1 MIVISDTSPIT
12 NLAAIGQFDL
22 LHLLYNEVWIPNAVW
37 DELNASGKRWPGS
50 SEVETSIWI
59 KRSSVS
65 NQSLLTALTR
75 DLDQGEAESIVLAL
89 EKKADLILLDEKEGR
104 RVAQRQG
111 LFVLGTVGI
120 LIEAARKSYIHQL
133 RPQLEALR
141 QTAGFYLSDELFQ
154 AVLEKA
160 GELPE

>member
-1 MIVISDTSPIT
+1 MIVISNTSPLT

-22 LHLLYNEVWIPNAVW
+22 LRILFEEIWIPEAVW
-37 DELNASGKRWPGS
+37 DELNAFGKRWPGS
-50 SEVETSIWI
+50 SEVE
-59 KRSSVS
+59 SSVWVLRLPVT

-75 DLDQGEAESIVLAL
+75 DLDRGEAESIVLAL

-104 RVAQRQG
+104 HAAQRQG
-111 LFVLGTVGI
+111 LYVLGTVGV

-154 AVLEKA
+154 TALEQV